1 MERVK
6 YLLQMIPENIQNEK
20 GTFNNPMRGHARELI
35 FSRVTGHPDL
45 PENNQWFDCA
55 ECWVCEEWS
64 KVNFVVRLEER
75 HLDQEFQDIIVLTA
89 FLKNRMRTR
98 LKEAKEANRL
108 AVLSEGTNSIESE
121 ELSDSELDDQQI
133 FI

>member
-1 MERVK
+1 M
-6 YLLQMIPENIQNEK
+6 
-20 GTFNNPMRGHARELI
+20 
-35 FSRVTGHPDL
+35 
-45 PENNQWFDCA
+45 
-55 ECWVCEEWS
+55 
-64 KVNFVVRLEER
+64 
-75 HLDQEFQDIIVLTA
+75 LTA